1 MRLSGSFRIA
11 AVQACP
17 VYLDRERTLDKAC
30 RLIEEAGRGGANI
43 VVFPEAFVPGYP
55 VWVWFVPPGHTA
67 DLREAYVELH
77 ANALTI
83 PSPSTERLC
92 VAARSARVAVAIG
105 VNERNAEASDSTLFN
120 TLLYVGPDG
129 AILGKH
135 RKLIPTG
142 GERLVWGCGD
152 GSDLEV
158 YDLPFGRV
166 SGLICWENYMPLARY
181 ALAAWGAQIHVA
193 PTWDRGEPW
202 LSTMRHVAKEGRAV
216 VIGCCQAVRKDD
228 IPDDLSFKAKYLSG
242 LEGWVNPGG
251 SVIVDPDG
259 KLIAGPAT
267 ELETILYADVR
278 QEQLVGPR
286 WQLDIAGHYARPDV
300 FELIV
305 HRRPTPVIREHREAS
320 APSAPQHLG
329 HGGSDHPSDKRLQPA
344 KARTNV
350 VASKPARARL
360 KRGVGPR

>member
-1 MRLSGSFRIA
+1 
-11 AVQACP
+11 
-17 VYLDRERTLDKAC
+17 
-30 RLIEEAGRGGANI
+30 
-43 VVFPEAFVPGYP
+43 
-55 VWVWFVPPGHTA
+55 
-67 DLREAYVELH
+67 
-77 ANALTI
+77 
-83 PSPSTERLC
+83 
-92 VAARSARVAVAIG
+92 VAIG
-105 VNERNAEASDSTLFN
+105 VNERNAEASDATLFN

-129 AILGKH
+129 AIVGKH

-202 LSTMRHVAKEGRAV
+202 LSTMRHAAKEGRAV

-228 IPDDLSFKAKYLSG
+228 IPDDLAFKAKYLSDI
-242 LEGWVNPGG
+242 EGWINPGG

-259 KLIAGPAT
+259 KIIAGPAN

-278 QEQLVGPR
+278 QAQLVGPR

-305 HRRPTPVIREHREAS
+305 HRRPTPMIREHNDSPAS
-320 APSAPQHLG
+320 APSSVGRVKSKPRPKDRVLTKAPQ
-329 HGGSDHPSDKRLQPA
+329 
-344 KARTNV
+344 KADTSTR
-350 VASKPARARL
+350 SR
-360 KRGVGPR
+360 PRR